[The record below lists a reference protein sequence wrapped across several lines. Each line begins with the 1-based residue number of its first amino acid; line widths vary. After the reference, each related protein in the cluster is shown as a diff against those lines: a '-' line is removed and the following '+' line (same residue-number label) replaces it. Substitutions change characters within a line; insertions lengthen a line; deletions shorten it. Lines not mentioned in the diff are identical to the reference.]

1 MKRFVNGEAVELTH
15 ADATVVHSNDRLIV
29 KTEDGA
35 FSAAAVRVGDTV
47 HVSYR
52 GKTYLVEKAT
62 RPRGAGG
69 AGSGELRAPMPGLIV
84 DVLLEPGVSVIKG
97 DKILVLEA
105 MKTQQP
111 FLAPFDGTITEIKVS
126 KGEQVGEGAL
136 LAIVT
141 ANES

>member
-1 MKRFVNGEAVELTH
+1 MKRFVNGEAVELSNG
-15 ADATVVHSNDRLIV
+15 DALIVHSNDRLIV
-29 KTEDGA
+29 KTDDGA
-35 FSAAAVRVGDTV
+35 YSAAAVRVGDTV

-84 DVLLEPGVSVIKG
+84 DVLLEPGVQVIKG

-111 FLAPFDGTITEIKVS
+111 FLAPFDGTLTEVKVT

-136 LAIVT
+136 LALVT

>member
-1 MKRFVNGEAVELTH
+1 MKRFVNGEAVELSNG
-15 ADATVVHSNDRLIV
+15 DAVIVHSNDRLIV
-29 KTEDGA
+29 KTDDGA
-35 FSAAAVRVGDTV
+35 YSAAAVRVGDTV

-84 DVLLEPGVSVIKG
+84 DVLLEPGVQVIKG

-111 FLAPFDGTITEIKVS
+111 FLAPFDGTLTEVKVT

-136 LAIVT
+136 LALVT

>member
-1 MKRFVNGEAVELTH
+1 MKRFVNGEPVEFGTTQV
-15 ADATVVHSNDRLIV
+15 TVTPTPDRLMV
-29 KTEDGA
+29 KTPDGA
-35 FSAAAVRVGDTV
+35 HSAAAVRVGDTV

-52 GKTYLVEKAT
+52 GQTYLVEKAT

-84 DVLLEPGVSVIKG
+84 DVLLESGATVTKG

-111 FLAPFDGTITEIKVS
+111 FLAPFDGVLSEVRVS
-126 KGEQVGEGAL
+126 KGEQVAEGAL
-136 LAIVT
+136 LAVV
-141 ANES
+141 EDE